1 MARGKKTETL
11 TPEERLQAA
20 LAPESE
26 QPYKV
31 PANWCWVYLQ
41 TLCEIPITDGTHKTP
56 KYSDKENGIPFVS
69 AKDVTKG
76 YIDWSGIKYITQEL
90 HEELYQR
97 LAPQIDDV
105 LLAKNGTTGVAALVI
120 DNYIFDL
127 YVTLAVLRPNK
138 KLISPRYLYYLV
150 NSPVAKFQFD
160 THLTGIGVP
169 NLHLRDIKITVLP
182 LPPLSEQQRIVDR
195 IESLF
200 AKLDEAKQK
209 AQDALDSFE
218 TRKAAILHKAFTGE
232 LTAQWRKEHGMGMES
247 WKTHELVEC
256 FEIVS
261 GIQKTP
267 ARSPKDNPIPYL
279 AVANVYRD
287 KIDLSDIR
295 YFEVTPEEL
304 EKLKLQDK
312 DILIVEGNGSGNEI
326 GRCAMWHNEL
336 PLCIHQNHIIRMRKK
351 TVDVLPEYVLYYLN
365 SQAGRS
371 VMQERA
377 KTTAGLYNLSAGKL
391 KTIPLPFASFD
402 EQIEIVRILDDLLV
416 KEQQAKE
423 AAEGVLEQNDLIK
436 KAILARAFRGGLGT
450 NDPSEESAVE
460 LIKAFCGR
468 I

>member
-1 MARGKKTETL
+1 MARGKKKKFL
-11 TPEERLQAA
+11 TPEERLQAT
-20 LAPESE
+20 LVPESE

-31 PANWCWVYLQ
+31 PKNWICFRFTSLIDI
-41 TLCEIPITDGTHKTP
+41 EGGTQPP
-56 KYSDKENGIPFVS
+56 KSQFINEYREGYIRLVQIRDFTSDKYIVFVPDT
-69 AKDVTKG
+69 AKLKHFNEDDILIARYGASLGRICTG
-76 YIDWSGIKYITQEL
+76 MSGAYNV
-90 HEELYQR
+90 
-97 LAPQIDDV
+97 A
-105 LLAKNGTTGVAALVI
+105 LAKT
-120 DNYIFDL
+120 IFSSNILNRKYVYWMLQSESFQAPLMGISRTAQAGFNKEDL
-127 YVTLAVLRPNK
+127 STFAM
-138 KLISPRYLYYLV
+138 
-150 NSPVAKFQFD
+150 
-160 THLTGIGVP
+160 
-169 NLHLRDIKITVLP
+169 P
-182 LPPLSEQQRIVDR
+182 LPPLSEQQRIVNR

-232 LTAQWRKEHGMGMES
+232 LTAQWRKEHGVGMES
-247 WKTHELVEC
+247 WETYELVEC

-295 YFEVTPEEL
+295 YFEVTPEEI

-336 PLCIHQNHIIRMRKK
+336 PLCIHQNHIIRMRNK
-351 TVDVLPEYVLYYLN
+351 TADVLPEYVLYYLN
-365 SQAGRS
+365 SQVGRS

-377 KTTAGLYNLSAGKL
+377 KTTAGLYNLSAGKV
-391 KTIPLPFASFD
+391 KTIPLAFASLD

-423 AAEGVLEQNDLIK
+423 AAEGVLDQIDLIQ
-436 KAILARAFRGGLGT
+436 KAILARAFRGELGT
-450 NDPSEESAVE
+450 NDPNEESAVE
-460 LIKAFCGR
+460 LVKRALSN
-468 I
+468 